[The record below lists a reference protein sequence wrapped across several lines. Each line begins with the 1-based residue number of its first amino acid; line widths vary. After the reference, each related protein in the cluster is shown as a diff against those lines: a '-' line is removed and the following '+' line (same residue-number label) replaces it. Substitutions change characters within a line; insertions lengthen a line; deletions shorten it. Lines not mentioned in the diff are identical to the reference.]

1 MKCTCL
7 NFAQKTESRDKV
19 FCCLEESQ
27 FYSYCTEILLLN
39 SFSPDTVFEF
49 GSGDGSAVVSAM
61 HRTQFAGFVQ
71 GYEIN
76 PAACDLA
83 RKQINASGLGTRYL
97 IFNACFFRNA
107 QGFEKNFLIS
117 NPPYLPYSAKNLIL
131 PELSGGTDGTDI
143 IKKLLSLNF
152 RTVMM
157 LVPGISNPLSV
168 FAYAGDAG
176 YRVSDFLVTQLP
188 FGYYSSQPEI
198 QQSIRILKEKNMSFF
213 SDAGYLIA
221 GVLFEKKE
229 SDCSRDRQ
237 GEISAI
243 MQSLR

>member
-1 MKCTCL
+1 MKCTYL
-7 NFAQKTESRDKV
+7 NPAHKTEIKDKV
-19 FCCLEESQ
+19 FCCPEESQ
-27 FYSYCTEILLLN
+27 FYSCCTEILLLN

-49 GSGDGSAVVSAM
+49 GSGDGISVISAM
-61 HRTQFAGFVQ
+61 LRTQFAGFVQ

-83 RKQINASGLGTRYL
+83 QTHINQSGLGTHYL

-107 QGFEKNFLIS
+107 PGFEKNFLLS
-117 NPPYLPYSAKNLIL
+117 NPPYLPYSGKNLIL
-131 PELSGGTDGTDI
+131 PELSGGPDGTDI

-168 FAYAGDAG
+168 FAYAKSSG
-176 YRVSDFLVTQLP
+176 YRISDFLVTQLP
-188 FGYYSSQPEI
+188 FGYYSSQPEV
-198 QQSIRILKEKNMSFF
+198 QQTIRILKEKNMSFF

-221 GVLFEKKE
+221 GVLFQKKE
-229 SDCSRDRQ
+229 SAHRDRFE
-237 GEISAI
+237 EISAI
-243 MQSLR
+243 MQSLK